1 MRHEVSDAHTARA
14 VGSGDLP
21 VLATPW
27 LIAWMEAATV
37 RAAAP
42 FTTPGRTTVGTGVR
56 VKHLRATRVG
66 AWVDVLAEPPAEAEG
81 RRLTFL
87 VRAVDST
94 GELVATGEIDRAIVE
109 RQRFLAE
116 AFAQGSGID
125 QGGRGGLP

>member
-1 MRHEVSDAHTARA
+1 MRHEVSDAHTART

-42 FTTPGRTTVGTGVR
+42 FTAPDRTTVGTGVR
-56 VKHLRATRVG
+56 IKHLRATRVG

-87 VRAVDST
+87 VRALDST
-94 GELVATGEIDRAIVE
+94 GALVATGEIDRAIVD
-109 RQRFLAE
+109 RRRFLAGVSD
-116 AFAQGSGID
+116 QDSGTD
-125 QGGRGGLP
+125 QGARGGHP